1 MEKDETGAR
10 PGAAR
15 KEVAREAE
23 ERMEDWYRE
32 GATTEVEEGEVVR
45 GRVVHIGTSEVLV
58 DVGYKSEGAIPIDE
72 FHRAARCLGSATRSR
87 SISRPRKTPR
97 A

>member
-32 GATTEVEEGEVVR
+32 GATTEVGN
-45 GRVVHIGTSEVLV
+45 
-58 DVGYKSEGAIPIDE
+58 
-72 FHRAARCLGSATRSR
+72 
-87 SISRPRKTPR
+87 
-97 A
+97 